1 VFIRDWTTCS
11 NFVIYSKLKNQN
23 HNWRGP
29 MQPFDEL
36 NNLHFHIK
44 LDTHMSFENYREDG
58 YNHDLD
64 SSITS
69 H

>member
-1 VFIRDWTTCS
+1 
-11 NFVIYSKLKNQN
+11 
-23 HNWRGP
+23 